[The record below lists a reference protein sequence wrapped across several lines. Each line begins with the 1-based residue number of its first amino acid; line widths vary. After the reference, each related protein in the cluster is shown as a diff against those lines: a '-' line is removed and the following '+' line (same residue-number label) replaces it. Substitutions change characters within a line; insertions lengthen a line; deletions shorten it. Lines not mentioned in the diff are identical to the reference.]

1 MTAAALGL
9 VLAGAFIH
17 ALWNLI
23 AKRVEAGAAFVCLFS
38 LVAVC
43 VYLPLAVA
51 VVLLQHPQIGPVQ
64 LIFIGGTAV
73 LHTGYFLALQQGYRL
88 GDLSLVYPLARGTG
102 PMLTTVA
109 AIAFF
114 GERPGPI
121 ALAGTALIGGGII
134 LLTTG
139 REAWRRPNA
148 RAAAGYAFITGLFIT
163 GYSLWDKQAVTT
175 FAIPPIVLDW
185 GDNLGRALI
194 LAPVAL
200 GRGTRPGGEVLS
212 VWRRYRRE
220 ILLVG
225 ILSPMPY
232 ILVLSAMVFTPVSY
246 VAPAREI
253 SILVGAAMGTR
264 LLAEG
269 DARRRMIAASA
280 MVVGLAAL
288 AIG

>member
-23 AKRVEAGAAFVCLFS
+23 AKRVQAGAAFVCLFS

-51 VVLLQHPQIGPVQ
+51 IVLWQRPHIGPVQ

-73 LHTGYFLALQQGYRL
+73 LHTGYFLALQRGYRL

-102 PMLTTVA
+102 PMLTTAA
-109 AIAFF
+109 AIALF

-139 REAWRRPNA
+139 PDAWRRPNA
-148 RAAAGYAFITGLFIT
+148 RQAAAYAVVTGLFIA
-163 GYSLWDKQAVTT
+163 GYSLWDKRAVTT
-175 FAIPPIVLDW
+175 FGIPPVVLDW
-185 GDNLGRALI
+185 GDNLGRAAI

-200 GRGTRPGGEVLS
+200 ARGADLPG

-220 ILLVG
+220 IVLVG
-225 ILSPMPY
+225 VLSPMPY
-232 ILVLSAMVFTPVSY
+232 ILVLSALVFTPVSY

-253 SILVGAAMGTR
+253 SILVGALMGTR

-269 DARRRMIAASA
+269 DARRRVVAAGA
-280 MVVGLAAL
+280 MVAGLAAL
-288 AIG
+288 AVG

>member
-9 VLAGAFIH
+9 VLAGAFVH

-23 AKRVEAGAAFVCLFS
+23 AKRVQAGAAFVCLFS

-43 VYLPLAVA
+43 VYFPLAVA
-51 VVLLQHPQIGPVQ
+51 IVLWQHPHIGPVQ

-102 PMLTTVA
+102 PMLTTA
-109 AIAFF
+109 AAMAFF

-121 ALAGTALIGGGII
+121 ALAGTALIGGGIV

-139 REAWRRPNA
+139 PNAWRRPNA
-148 RAAAGYAFITGLFIT
+148 RQAAAYALFTGLFIA
-163 GYSLWDKQAVTT
+163 GYSLWDKRAVTT
-175 FAIPPIVLDW
+175 YAIPPVVLDW
-185 GDNLGRALI
+185 GDNVGRAAI

-200 GRGTRPGGEVLS
+200 ARRAGLPD

-220 ILLVG
+220 IILVG
-225 ILSPMPY
+225 TLSPMPY

-253 SILVGAAMGTR
+253 SILVGAIMGTR

-269 DARRRMIAASA
+269 DAGRRLVAAGA
-280 MVVGLAAL
+280 MVAGLAAL
-288 AIG
+288 AVG

>member
-9 VLAGAFIH
+9 VLAGAFVH

-23 AKRVEAGAAFVCLFS
+23 AKRVQAGAAFVCLFS

-43 VYLPLAVA
+43 VYFPLAVA
-51 VVLLQHPQIGPVQ
+51 IVLWQHPHIGPVQ

-102 PMLTTVA
+102 PMLTTA
-109 AIAFF
+109 AAMAFF

-121 ALAGTALIGGGII
+121 ALAGTALIGGGIV

-139 REAWRRPNA
+139 PNAWRRPNA
-148 RAAAGYAFITGLFIT
+148 RQAAAYALFTGLFIA
-163 GYSLWDKQAVTT
+163 GYSLWDKRAVTT
-175 FAIPPIVLDW
+175 YAIPPVVLDW
-185 GDNLGRALI
+185 GDNVGRAAI

-200 GRGTRPGGEVLS
+200 ARRAGLPD

-220 ILLVG
+220 IILVG
-225 ILSPMPY
+225 TLSPMPY

-253 SILVGAAMGTR
+253 SILVGALMGTR

-269 DARRRMIAASA
+269 DAGRRLVAAGA
-280 MVVGLAAL
+280 MVAGLAAL
-288 AIG
+288 AVG

>member
-1 MTAAALGL
+1 MTAAALAL
-9 VLAGAFIH
+9 VLSGAVIH
-17 ALWNLI
+17 AFWNLI
-23 AKRVEAGAAFVCLFS
+23 AKRVQAGGEFVCLFS
-38 LVAVC
+38 LVAVAA
-43 VYLPLAVA
+43 YAPLVA
-51 VVLLQHPQIGPVQ
+51 AILVLQRPYIGPVQ
-64 LIFIGGTAV
+64 LVFIAGTAV
-73 LHTGYFLALQQGYRL
+73 LHTGYFLALQRGYRL

-102 PMLTTVA
+102 PMLTTAA

-121 ALAGTALIGGGII
+121 ALAGTALIGGAII

-139 REAWRRPNA
+139 PHAWHRPNS
-148 RAAAGYAFITGLFIT
+148 RQAAAYAFLTGLFIA
-163 GYSLWDKQAVTT
+163 GYSLWDKRAVTT

-185 GDNLGRALI
+185 GDNLGRAALLGPAA
-194 LAPVAL
+194 LAH
-200 GRGTRPGGEVLS
+200 RGFAD

-225 ILSPMPY
+225 VLSPMPY

-253 SILVGAAMGTR
+253 SILVGSLMGTR

-269 DARRRMIAASA
+269 DARRRLAAAGA
-280 MVVGLAAL
+280 MVAGLAAL
-288 AIG
+288 AVG

>member
-9 VLAGAFIH
+9 VLAGAVVH

-51 VVLLQHPQIGPVQ
+51 IVLWQHPHIGPIQ

-139 REAWRRPNA
+139 PHAWRRPNA
-148 RAAAGYAFITGLFIT
+148 RAAAGYAFVTGLFIA
-163 GYSLWDKQAVTT
+163 GYSLWDKQAVAT

-200 GRGTRPGGEVLS
+200 GRGAGPGGEVPP

-220 ILLVG
+220 IVLVG

-253 SILVGAAMGTR
+253 SILVGAVMGTR

-269 DARRRMIAASA
+269 DARRRTVAAGA
-280 MVVGLAAL
+280 MVLGLAAL

>member
-23 AKRVEAGAAFVCLFS
+23 AKRVQAGAAFVCLFS

-43 VYLPLAVA
+43 VYFPLVVA
-51 VVLLQHPQIGPVQ
+51 IALWQRPHIGPVQ

-102 PMLTTVA
+102 PMLTTAA

-139 REAWRRPNA
+139 PDTWRRPNA
-148 RAAAGYAFITGLFIT
+148 RQAAAYALFTGLFIA
-163 GYSLWDKQAVTT
+163 GYSLWDKRAVTT
-175 FAIPPIVLDW
+175 FAIPPVVLDW
-185 GDNLGRALI
+185 GDNVGRAAI

-200 GRGTRPGGEVLS
+200 ARRAGLPD

-220 ILLVG
+220 IVLVG
-225 ILSPMPY
+225 ALSPLPY

-253 SILVGAAMGTR
+253 GILVGAVMGTR

-269 DARRRMIAASA
+269 DAARRLVAAGA
-280 MVVGLAAL
+280 MVAGLAAL
-288 AIG
+288 AVG

>member
-1 MTAAALGL
+1 MTYAALAL

-17 ALWNLI
+17 AFWNLT
-23 AKRVEAGAAFVCLFS
+23 AKRVQAGGAFVCLFS
-38 LVAVC
+38 LVAVA
-43 VYLPLAVA
+43 VYAPLVA
-51 VVLLQHPQIGPVQ
+51 AIVVWQRPYVGPIQ

-73 LHTGYFLALQQGYRL
+73 LHTAYFLALQQGYRL

-102 PMLTTVA
+102 PMLTTAA

-139 REAWRRPNA
+139 PQAWHRPNA
-148 RAAAGYAFITGLFIT
+148 RQAAAYAFLTGLFIA
-163 GYSLWDKQAVTT
+163 GYSLWDKRAVTT

-185 GDNLGRALI
+185 GDNIGRAAL

-200 GRGTRPGGEVLS
+200 ARRDLAD

-220 ILLVG
+220 IVLVG
-225 ILSPMPY
+225 ALSPMPY

-253 SILVGAAMGTR
+253 SILVGSLMGTR

-269 DARRRMIAASA
+269 DARRRLLASGA
-280 MVVGLAAL
+280 MVAGLAAL
-288 AIG
+288 AVG

>member
-1 MTAAALGL
+1 VTYAALGL

-17 ALWNLI
+17 ALWNLV
-23 AKRVEAGAAFVCLFS
+23 AKRTQGGPAFVFLFS

-43 VYLPLAVA
+43 AYLPLVAAVIA
-51 VVLLQHPQIGPVQ
+51 WQRPHIGPVQ

-121 ALAGTALIGGGII
+121 ALVGTALIGGGIV

-139 REAWRRPNA
+139 PNAWRRPNA
-148 RAAAGYAFITGLFIT
+148 RQAAAYALVTGIFIA
-163 GYSLWDKQAVTT
+163 GYSLWDKRAVTT
-175 FAIPPIVLDW
+175 FAIPPVVLDW
-185 GDNLGRALI
+185 GDNLGRAVI

-200 GRGTRPGGEVLS
+200 SRRAGLGEL
-212 VWRRYRRE
+212 WRRHRRE
-220 ILLVG
+220 VVLVG
-225 ILSPMPY
+225 VLSPMPY

-253 SILVGAAMGTR
+253 SILVGSLMGTR

-269 DARRRMIAASA
+269 DAGRRLVAAGA
-280 MVVGLAAL
+280 MVAGLVAL
-288 AIG
+288 AVG

>member
-1 MTAAALGL
+1 MTGAALGL

-23 AKRVEAGAAFVCLFS
+23 AKRVRAGAAFVCLFS
-38 LVAVC
+38 VVAVC
-43 VYLPLAVA
+43 GYLPLAVA
-51 VVLLQHPQIGPVQ
+51 IVLWQHPHVGPVQ

-102 PMLTTVA
+102 PMLTTAA

-114 GERPGPI
+114 RERPGPI

-139 REAWRRPNA
+139 PDAWRRPNA
-148 RAAAGYAFITGLFIT
+148 RAAAAYAFLTGLFIA

-200 GRGTRPGGEVLS
+200 GRGPGPGGELPS

-220 ILLVG
+220 IVLVG
-225 ILSPMPY
+225 LLSPMPY

-253 SILVGAAMGTR
+253 SILVGALMGTR

-269 DARRRMIAASA
+269 DARRRVAAAGA
-280 MVVGLAAL
+280 MVLGLGAL

>member
-1 MTAAALGL
+1 MTYAALGL

-17 ALWNLI
+17 ALWNLV
-23 AKRVEAGAAFVCLFS
+23 AKRTQGGPAFVCLFS

-43 VYLPLAVA
+43 AYAPLAAA
-51 VVLLQHPQIGPVQ
+51 VIAWQRPHIGPVQ
-64 LIFIGGTAV
+64 MIFIGGTAV

-102 PMLTTVA
+102 PMLTTAA

-121 ALAGTALIGGGII
+121 ALVGTALIGGGIV

-139 REAWRRPNA
+139 PDAWRRPNA
-148 RAAAGYAFITGLFIT
+148 RQAAAYALVTGLFIA
-163 GYSLWDKQAVTT
+163 GYSLWDKRAVTT
-175 FAIPPIVLDW
+175 FAIPPVVLDW
-185 GDNLGRALI
+185 GDNLGRAVI

-200 GRGTRPGGEVLS
+200 SRRAGLADL
-212 VWRRYRRE
+212 WRRYRRE
-220 ILLVG
+220 VILVG
-225 ILSPMPY
+225 VLSPMPY

-253 SILVGAAMGTR
+253 SILVGSLMGTR

-269 DARRRMIAASA
+269 DAGRRLVAAGA
-280 MVVGLAAL
+280 MVAGLVAL
-288 AIG
+288 AVG

>member
-1 MTAAALGL
+1 YFPL
-9 VLAGAFIH
+9 VVA
-17 ALWNLI
+17 I
-23 AKRVEAGAAFVCLFS
+23 AVWQR
-38 LVAVC
+38 
-43 VYLPLAVA
+43 P
-51 VVLLQHPQIGPVQ
+51 HIGPVQ

-102 PMLTTVA
+102 PMLTTAA

-139 REAWRRPNA
+139 PDTWRRPNA
-148 RAAAGYAFITGLFIT
+148 RQAAAYALFTGLFIA
-163 GYSLWDKQAVTT
+163 GYSLWDKRAVTT
-175 FAIPPIVLDW
+175 FAIPPVVLDW
-185 GDNLGRALI
+185 GDNVGRAAI

-200 GRGTRPGGEVLS
+200 ARRAGLPD

-220 ILLVG
+220 IVLVG
-225 ILSPMPY
+225 ALSPLPY

-253 SILVGAAMGTR
+253 GILVGAVMGTR

-269 DARRRMIAASA
+269 DAARRLVAAGA
-280 MVVGLAAL
+280 MVAGLAAL
-288 AIG
+288 AVG

>member
-1 MTAAALGL
+1 MTYAALAL

-17 ALWNLI
+17 ALWNLL
-23 AKRVEAGAAFVCLFS
+23 AKRVGGGGAFACLFS
-38 LVAVC
+38 LVAV
-43 VYLPLAVA
+43 VAYAPLAA
-51 VVLLQHPQIGPVQ
+51 AIVLWQRPYIGPMQ
-64 LIFIGGTAV
+64 LVFLAGTAV
-73 LHTGYFLALQQGYRL
+73 LHTGYFLALQRGYRL

-102 PMLTTVA
+102 PMLTTAA
-109 AIAFF
+109 AIGFF

-121 ALAGTALIGGGII
+121 ALAGTALIAGGII

-139 REAWRRPNA
+139 REAWGRPNA
-148 RAAAGYAFITGLFIT
+148 RRAAGYALLTGMFIA

-175 FAIPPIVLDW
+175 FAIPPVVLDW
-185 GDNLGRALI
+185 GDNVGRAAL

-200 GRGTRPGGEVLS
+200 ARRGQVRDI
-212 VWRRYRRE
+212 WRRYRRE
-220 ILLVG
+220 TILVG

-232 ILVLSAMVFTPVSY
+232 ILVLTAMVFTPVSY

-253 SILVGAAMGTR
+253 SILVGSLFGAR

-269 DARRRMIAASA
+269 DAARRIAAASA
-280 MVVGLAAL
+280 MVAGLVAL

>member
-1 MTAAALGL
+1 VTYAALAL

-17 ALWNLI
+17 ALWNLV
-23 AKRVEAGAAFVCLFS
+23 AKRTQGGAAFVCLFS

-43 VYLPLAVA
+43 AYAPLVAAVI
-51 VVLLQHPQIGPVQ
+51 VWQRPHIGPMQ

-102 PMLTTVA
+102 PMLTTAA

-121 ALAGTALIGGGII
+121 ALAGTALIGGGIV

-139 REAWRRPNA
+139 PDAWRRPNA
-148 RAAAGYAFITGLFIT
+148 RQAAAYALVTGLFIA
-163 GYSLWDKQAVTT
+163 GYSLWDKRAVTT
-175 FAIPPIVLDW
+175 FAIPPVVLDW
-185 GDNLGRALI
+185 GDNVGRAVI

-200 GRGTRPGGEVLS
+200 SRRAGLGDL
-212 VWRRYRRE
+212 WRRYRRE
-220 ILLVG
+220 VILVG
-225 ILSPMPY
+225 VLSPMPY

-253 SILVGAAMGTR
+253 SILVGSVMGTR

-269 DARRRMIAASA
+269 DAGRRLVAAGA
-280 MVVGLAAL
+280 MVAGLAAL
-288 AIG
+288 AVG

>member
-1 MTAAALGL
+1 VTYAALAL

-23 AKRVEAGAAFVCLFS
+23 AKRVQAGGAFVCLFS

-43 VYLPLAVA
+43 AYAPLVA
-51 VVLLQHPQIGPVQ
+51 GIITWRRPYIGPVQ
-64 LIFIGGTAV
+64 LVFIAGTAL

-102 PMLTTVA
+102 PVLTTAA

-121 ALAGTALIGGGII
+121 ALAGTALIGGGIV

-139 REAWRRPNA
+139 PQAWRRPNA
-148 RAAAGYAFITGLFIT
+148 RAAAGYALLTGLFIA
-163 GYSLWDKQAVTT
+163 GYSLWDKRAVTT

-185 GDNLGRALI
+185 GDNVGRAAL

-200 GRGTRPGGEVLS
+200 TRVPGIAE

-220 ILLVG
+220 VLLVG
-225 ILSPMPY
+225 VLSPMPY

-253 SILVGAAMGTR
+253 SILVGALMGTR

-269 DARRRMIAASA
+269 DAHRRLMAAAA
-280 MVVGLAAL
+280 MVAGLTAL

>member
-1 MTAAALGL
+1 VTAAALGL

-23 AKRVEAGAAFVCLFS
+23 AKRVQAGAAFVCLFS

-43 VYLPLAVA
+43 VYFPLAVA
-51 VVLLQHPQIGPVQ
+51 IVLWQRPHIGPVQ

-88 GDLSLVYPLARGTG
+88 GDLSLVYPIARGTG
-102 PMLTTVA
+102 PMLTTAA

-139 REAWRRPNA
+139 PDAWRRPNA
-148 RAAAGYAFITGLFIT
+148 RQAAAYALFTGLFIA
-163 GYSLWDKQAVTT
+163 GYSLWDKRAVTT
-175 FAIPPIVLDW
+175 FAIPPVVLDW
-185 GDNLGRALI
+185 GDNLGRAVI

-200 GRGTRPGGEVLS
+200 ARGAGLPD

-220 ILLVG
+220 IVLVG
-225 ILSPMPY
+225 ALSPMPY

-253 SILVGAAMGTR
+253 SILVGALMGTR

-269 DARRRMIAASA
+269 DAGRRLVAAGA
-280 MVVGLAAL
+280 MVAGLAAL
-288 AIG
+288 AVG

>member
-1 MTAAALGL
+1 MTSAALGL

-17 ALWNLI
+17 ALWNLV
-23 AKRVEAGAAFVCLFS
+23 AKRTQGGAAFVCLFS

-43 VYLPLAVA
+43 AYAPLVAAVIA
-51 VVLLQHPQIGPVQ
+51 WQRPHIGPAQ

-114 GERPGPI
+114 GERPGPV
-121 ALAGTALIGGGII
+121 ALAGTALIGGGIV

-139 REAWRRPNA
+139 PDTWRRPNA
-148 RAAAGYAFITGLFIT
+148 RQAAAYALVTGMFIA
-163 GYSLWDKQAVTT
+163 GYSLWDKRAVTT
-175 FAIPPIVLDW
+175 FAIPPVVLDW
-185 GDNLGRALI
+185 GDNLGRAVI

-200 GRGTRPGGEVLS
+200 SRRAGLGDL
-212 VWRRYRRE
+212 WRRYRRE
-220 ILLVG
+220 IVLVG
-225 ILSPMPY
+225 VLSPMPY

-253 SILVGAAMGTR
+253 SILVGALMGTR

-269 DARRRMIAASA
+269 DAGRRLVAAGA
-280 MVVGLAAL
+280 MVAGLVAL
-288 AIG
+288 AVG

>member
-1 MTAAALGL
+1 VTAAALGL
-9 VLAGAFIH
+9 VLAGAFVH

-23 AKRVEAGAAFVCLFS
+23 AKRVQAGAAFVCLFS

-43 VYLPLAVA
+43 VYFPLAVA
-51 VVLLQHPQIGPVQ
+51 IVLWQRPHIGPVQ

-102 PMLTTVA
+102 PMLTTA
-109 AIAFF
+109 AAMAFF

-121 ALAGTALIGGGII
+121 ALAGTALIGGGIV

-139 REAWRRPNA
+139 PDTWRRPNA
-148 RAAAGYAFITGLFIT
+148 RAAAAYALFTGLFIA
-163 GYSLWDKQAVTT
+163 GYSLWDKRAVTT
-175 FAIPPIVLDW
+175 YAIPPVVLDW
-185 GDNLGRALI
+185 GDNVGRAAI

-200 GRGTRPGGEVLS
+200 ARGAGLPD

-220 ILLVG
+220 IILVG
-225 ILSPMPY
+225 TLSPMPY

-253 SILVGAAMGTR
+253 SILVGALMGTR

-269 DARRRMIAASA
+269 DAGRRLVAAGA
-280 MVVGLAAL
+280 MVAGLAAL
-288 AIG
+288 AVG

>member
-23 AKRVEAGAAFVCLFS
+23 AKRVRAGAAFVCLFS
-38 LVAVC
+38 VVAVC
-43 VYLPLAVA
+43 GYLPLAVA
-51 VVLLQHPQIGPVQ
+51 IVLWQHPHVGPVQ

-102 PMLTTVA
+102 PMLTTAA

-114 GERPGPI
+114 RERPGPI

-139 REAWRRPNA
+139 PDAWRRPNA
-148 RAAAGYAFITGLFIT
+148 RAAAAYAFLTGLFIA

-200 GRGTRPGGEVLS
+200 GRGPVPGGELPS

-220 ILLVG
+220 IVLVG
-225 ILSPMPY
+225 LLSPMPY

-246 VAPAREI
+246 VAPAREM
-253 SILVGAAMGTR
+253 SILSGALMGTR

-269 DARRRMIAASA
+269 DARRRVAAAGA
-280 MVVGLAAL
+280 MVLGLGAL

>member
-1 MTAAALGL
+1 VTTAALGL

-23 AKRVEAGAAFVCLFS
+23 AKRVQAGAGFVCLFS

-43 VYLPLAVA
+43 VYFPLVVA
-51 VVLLQHPQIGPVQ
+51 VVWWQRPHIGPIQ

-121 ALAGTALIGGGII
+121 ALAGTALIGGGIV

-139 REAWRRPNA
+139 PDAWRRPNA
-148 RAAAGYAFITGLFIT
+148 RQAAAYAFVTGLFIA
-163 GYSLWDKQAVTT
+163 GYSLWDKRAVTT
-175 FAIPPIVLDW
+175 FAIPPVVLDW
-185 GDNLGRALI
+185 GDNVGRAVI
-194 LAPVAL
+194 LAPAL
-200 GRGTRPGGEVLS
+200 ARGAGLAG

-220 ILLVG
+220 IVLVG
-225 ILSPMPY
+225 VLSPMPY

-253 SILVGAAMGTR
+253 SILAGALMGTR

-269 DARRRMIAASA
+269 DARRRVVAAGA
-280 MVVGLAAL
+280 MVAGLAAL
-288 AIG
+288 AVG